1 MKSGKCVKCGSANVR
16 RGPWPKPWKT
26 STGVI
31 PLGSAF
37 GASVLVQWY
46 VCVACG
52 YAEQYVAKDSDRE
65 KIRTKWKLATERED

>member
-16 RGPWPKPWKT
+16 RGPWPKLWKT
-26 STGVI
+26 STGAI

-37 GASVLVQWY
+37 GASALVQWY

-52 YAEQYVAKDSDRE
+52 YAEQYVVRDADRE

>member
-1 MKSGKCVKCGSANVR
+1 M
-16 RGPWPKPWKT
+16 
-26 STGVI
+26 GVI

-37 GASVLVQWY
+37 GANVLVQWY

-65 KIRTKWKLATERED
+65 KIRKKWKLATEPDDGG